1 MGKARNWTADEQS
14 YLQESWGTV
23 SINTIAKNLGRSQTA
38 IKIKANKLGLGPF
51 LDSGDYITVNQLS
64 KAFKGGTNF
73 YTYQLKSWV
82 ENRGFPVKYK
92 RVSKSLFRIIYL
104 DDFWKWAEKNRSF
117 LDFSKLEPLAFGWE
131 PEWVQEQRK
140 KDFQSFSIQRK
151 DRWTSADDDRLRILL
166 QKHCYSYTEISELLH
181 RSEGAIQR
189 RCMVLGLKE
198 RPVKAE
204 PAEWTP
210 EHYSILADGI
220 CSGDNYRLLSKK
232 IYKSEKAIR
241 GKVYSTYSTENLD
254 KVRQMLLKNDGKWEM
269 QHGNETDSV

>member
-140 KDFQSFSIQRK
+140 KDFQSFSVQRK

-166 QKHCYSYTEISELLH
+166 QKHCYSYAEISELLQ
-181 RSEGAIQR
+181 RSEGSIQR
-189 RCMVLGLKE
+189 RCMDLGLKD

-204 PAEWTP
+204 SAGWTP
-210 EHYSILADGI
+210 EHYSILANGI
-220 CSGDNYRLLSKK
+220 CSGDSYRLLSKK
-232 IYKSEKAIR
+232 ISKSEKAIR

-254 KVRQMLLKNDGKWEM
+254 KVRQMLFENDGKWEM